1 MPIAHYET
9 LKALGRHL
17 LNVTKQSSLNRMHL
31 QNMALVFGPTLLRL
45 NPLNPANNCLNEN
58 IILQNDLIE
67 YILYY
72 YDELFDINKNSTI
85 INSASS
91 IGAVGVG
98 GLANLSHTDLSG
110 SGVVTSSVATT
121 ILTNFK

>member
-1 MPIAHYET
+1 
-9 LKALGRHL
+9 
-17 LNVTKQSSLNRMHL
+17 MHL

-72 YDELFDINKNSTI
+72 YDELFEINKNSTI
-85 INSASS
+85 INSVSS
-91 IGAVGVG
+91 IVG
-98 GLANLSHTDLSG
+98 GGVNATTNLSNTDLSG
-110 SGVVTSSVATT
+110 SGMATSVTTV
-121 ILTNFK
+121 LTNFK

>member
-1 MPIAHYET
+1 MPTQHYET
-9 LKALGRHL
+9 LKSLGRHL

-72 YDELFDINKNSTI
+72 YDELFEINKNTT
-85 INSASS
+85 SASS
-91 IGAVGVG
+91 IGGVG
-98 GLANLSHTDLSG
+98 AANLSHTDLSG
-110 SGVVTSSVATT
+110 SGLVTSVTT
-121 ILTNFK
+121 VLTHFK